1 MLGTVHVFPTLGN
14 AMAALGCIGLAGIIL
29 YTIALFIDS
38 SRENHSVK
46 IGLLSIRAAFTQ
58 LMGYGCGFLSAWWK
72 RCVLGQS
79 EFSAYN
85 KTFYK

>member
-1 MLGTVHVFPTLGN
+1 MEILGS
-14 AMAALGCIGLAGIIL
+14 IGLFFILL
-29 YTIALFIDS
+29 YTVALFIDS
-38 SRENHSVK
+38 TRENKSIK

-72 RCVLGQS
+72 RCVLKQS

-85 KTFYK
+85 KTFYN